1 MEKMNIRNY
10 NPADREKIITLL
22 RLNTPQFF
30 SPIEEADLADYLD
43 HHAEHYYVV
52 EIESIIVGCGGINLT
67 DDGFTARI
75 SWDII
80 HPDSQGQGIGSAITK
95 FRIEKIK
102 EMEGIQVIAVRTSQM
117 AYQYY
122 AKFGFE
128 LKEIVK
134 DYWADGFDLYDMAFT
149 INVTGSEN

>member
-1 MEKMNIRNY
+1 MDKMKIRKY
-10 NPADREKIITLL
+10 TPSDKEKIIALL

-30 SPIEEADLADYLD
+30 SPIEEADLSDYVE

-52 EIESIIVGCGGINLT
+52 EIDSIIVGCGGINLVG
-67 DDGFTARI
+67 DGITAKI

-80 HPDSQGQGIGSAITK
+80 HPTTQGKGIGSALTK
-95 FRIEKIK
+95 FRIQKIK
-102 EMEGIQVIAVRTSQM
+102 EMEGIKVIAVRTSQM

-134 DYWADGFDLYDMAFT
+134 DYWADGFDLYDMECGVDSIIT
-149 INVTGSEN
+149 DH